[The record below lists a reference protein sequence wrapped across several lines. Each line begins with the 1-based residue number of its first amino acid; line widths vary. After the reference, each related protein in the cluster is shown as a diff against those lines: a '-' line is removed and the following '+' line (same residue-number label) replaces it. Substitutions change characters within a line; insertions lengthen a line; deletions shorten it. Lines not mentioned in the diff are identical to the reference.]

1 MVFDPTNTNQ
11 VRTWIKDAPPE
22 ELLTIAPVLFNRIG
36 TLGKIIR
43 RSSSRTSR
51 AIRKPSA
58 SSKRC
63 RALPTS

>member
-36 TLGKIIR
+36 TLGQTHQEKFVKDIQGDPQ
-43 RSSSRTSR
+43 T
-51 AIRKPSA
+51 
-58 SSKRC
+58 KRVFEKMQSF
-63 RALPTS
+63 A